1 MKEQPFCIISNT
13 HQNLEI
19 LDKVSEY
26 IKTHDKGAETDDEL
40 VRELSGVNI
49 TMAIVIKCIDHHDPS
64 FRSSQTSLLFTD
76 LKLF

>member
-26 IKTHDKGAETDDEL
+26 IKTHDKGAETVDEL

-49 TMAIVIKCIDHHDPS
+49 TLAIHS
-64 FRSSQTSLLFTD
+64 F
-76 LKLF
+76 